1 MSVTVKYKGNAI
13 AELTD
18 NGAKTLKTS
27 GKYCEADIIVENTK
41 DGGNLPKYSDVNF
54 YDYDGTLVA
63 GYSISEA
70 NALTALPVP
79 PAHDGLEFQEWNWS
93 LEEVQSL
100 THIADIG
107 ANYITT
113 DGATHL
119 HLNITAESQ
128 LDVYI
133 SIKIESQGGATINWG
148 DGTIETPTEYGI
160 SKRFG
165 HHYAKTGKYIVK
177 ISGQFRL
184 GSHSNGDSYPLVGD
198 SVGHAINNRSI
209 LEKIYIGEGCTGM
222 QSYCCSRQRALSMIS
237 THKNFCFGH
246 SGWDST
252 KIKCIVLGRNVVHG
266 FSIGISNT
274 NWVDV
279 VCLPKHGIGNDGK
292 TFSNSLALKRVV
304 LSEDITNLQYMMFS
318 NCQSLEEIYIPQS
331 VVNASTI
338 IFRNCAALKKVKLS
352 ENFTGNISDNVFN
365 SCERLTEFTIPSNVT
380 VIGASAFAFA
390 GLIEITI
397 PENVTS
403 IGAQA
408 FRGCSQLNRVY
419 LKSTT
424 PPVLANS
431 NAFQNAYNNMKIY
444 VPQGSLE
451 AYKTAD
457 NWTVYADKMQE
468 MQS

>member
-18 NGAKTLKTS
+18 NGTKTLKTS
-27 GKYCEADIIVENTK
+27 GKYCEADIVVENMK
-41 DGGNLPKYSDVNF
+41 DAGNSPKYSDVNF

-70 NALTALPVP
+70 NALTSLPVP
-79 PAHDGLEFQEWNWS
+79 PTHDGLTFQEWNWS

-119 HLNITAESQ
+119 HLNIAAESQ

-133 SIKIESQGGATINWG
+133 SIKIASQGGATINWG
-148 DGTIETPTEYGI
+148 DGTVDTPTEYGLN
-160 SKRFG
+160 KRFG
-165 HHYAKTGKYIVK
+165 HHYAETGKYIVK
-177 ISGQFRL
+177 ISGQFSL
-184 GSHSNGDSYPLVGD
+184 GSHSNGDGYPLVGD
-198 SVGHAINNRSI
+198 SIGHAINNRSI
-209 LEKIYIGEGCTGM
+209 LEKLYIGESCMGM
-222 QSYCCSRQRALSMIS
+222 QSYCCSRQRALSMLS
-237 THKNFCFGH
+237 TPKNFGFGH

-252 KIKCIVLGRNVVHG
+252 KIKCIVLGRNAKHG

-274 NWVDV
+274 NWVNV
-279 VCLPKHGIGNDGK
+279 VCLPKHGMGQDGK
-292 TFSNSLALKRVV
+292 TFTNSLSLKRIV

-380 VIGASAFAFA
+380 VIGASAFAFS
-390 GLIEITI
+390 GLVEITI

-419 LKSTT
+419 LTSTT

-431 NAFQNAYNNMKIY
+431 NAFQNAYDNMKIY

-468 MQS
+468 VQS

>member
-1 MSVTVKYKGNAI
+1 MSVTVKYKGSAI
-13 AELTD
+13 AELTE
-18 NGAKTLKTS
+18 NGTKTLKTS
-27 GKYCEADIIVENTK
+27 GKYCEADIVVENTK

-79 PAHDGLEFQEWNWS
+79 PTHDSLTFQEWNWS

-380 VIGASAFAFA
+380 VIGASAFAFS
-390 GLIEITI
+390 GLVEITI
-397 PENVTS
+397 PENVAS

-419 LKSTT
+419 LTSTT

-431 NAFQNAYNNMKIY
+431 NAFQNAYDNMKIY

-468 MQS
+468 VQS

>member
-1 MSVTVKYKGNAI
+1 MSVTVKYKGSAI
-13 AELTD
+13 AELTE
-18 NGAKTLKTS
+18 NGTKTLKTS
-27 GKYCEADIIVENTK
+27 GKYCEADIVVENTK

-54 YDYDGTLVA
+54 YDYDGMLVA

-79 PAHDGLEFQEWNWS
+79 PTHDGLEFQEWNWS

-119 HLNITAESQ
+119 YLNITAEPQ
-128 LDVYI
+128 QDVYLGI
-133 SIKIESQGGATINWG
+133 NIINQNGVTIDWG
-148 DGTIETPTEYGI
+148 DGTIETPTEYGVG
-160 SKRFG
+160 KRFG
-165 HHYAKTGKYIVK
+165 HHYAETGKYIVK
-177 ISGQFRL
+177 IFGQFKL
-184 GSHSNGDSYPLVGD
+184 GSHGNGDSYPLVGD
-198 SVGHAINNRSI
+198 GVGHAVNNRSI
-209 LEKIYIGEGCTGM
+209 LEKLYIGEGCTGM
-222 QSYCCSRQRALSMIS
+222 QSYCCSRQRALSMLS
-237 THKNFCFGH
+237 THKNFSFGH

-274 NWVDV
+274 NWIDV
-279 VCLPKHGIGNDGK
+279 VCLPKHGIGQDSK
-292 TFSNSLALKRVV
+292 TFSNSLALKRIA
-304 LSEDITNLQYMMFS
+304 LPEDTVTLPYMMFTS
-318 NCQSLEEIYIPQS
+318 CQSIEEIYIPQG
-331 VVNASTI
+331 VVSASTI
-338 IFRNCAALKKVKLS
+338 IFRNCAFLKKVEFS
-352 ENFTGNISDNVFN
+352 ENFTGNISDNVFYG
-365 SCERLTEFTIPSNVT
+365 CELLTEFAIPSNVT
-380 VIGASAFAFA
+380 AIGSSAFAFA

-408 FRGCSQLNRVY
+408 FRRCSQLNRVY
-419 LKSTT
+419 LTSTT

-431 NAFQNAYNNMKIY
+431 NAFQDVYSNMKIY

-468 MQS
+468 IQS

>member
-1 MSVTVKYKGNAI
+1 MSVTVKYKGSAI
-13 AELTD
+13 AELTE
-18 NGAKTLKTS
+18 NGTKTLKTS
-27 GKYCEADIIVENTK
+27 GKYCEADIVVENTK
-41 DGGNLPKYSDVNF
+41 DSGNLPKYSDVNF

-79 PAHDGLEFQEWNWS
+79 PTHDGLTFQEWNWS

-119 HLNITAESQ
+119 YLNITAKPQ
-128 LDVYI
+128 QDVYLGI
-133 SIKIESQGGATINWG
+133 NIINQNGVTINWG
-148 DGTIETPTEYGI
+148 DGTVETPTEYGI

-165 HHYAKTGKYIVK
+165 HHYAETGKYIVK
-177 ISGQFRL
+177 IYGQFNL
-184 GSHSNGDSYPLVGD
+184 GCHSNGDSYPLVGD
-198 SVGHAINNRSI
+198 SVGHAADNRSI
-209 LEKIYIGEGCTGM
+209 LEKLYIGEGCTGM

-252 KIKCIVLGRNVVHG
+252 KIKCIVLGRNAAHG

-279 VCLPKHGIGNDGK
+279 VCLPKHGMGQDGK
-292 TFSNSLALKRVV
+292 TFSNSLSLKRIV
-304 LSEDITNLQYMMFS
+304 LPEDTAALQYMMFTS
-318 NCQSLEEIYIPQS
+318 CQSLEEIYIPQG
-331 VVNASTI
+331 VVNASSN
-338 IFRNCAALKKVKLS
+338 IFRNCTALKKVEFS
-352 ENFTGNISDNVFN
+352 ENFTGNISDNAFY
-365 SCERLTEFTIPSNVT
+365 SCELLTVFTIPSNVT
-380 VIGASAFAFA
+380 AIGASAFTYA

-419 LKSTT
+419 LTSTT

-431 NAFQNAYNNMKIY
+431 NAFQNAYDNMKIY